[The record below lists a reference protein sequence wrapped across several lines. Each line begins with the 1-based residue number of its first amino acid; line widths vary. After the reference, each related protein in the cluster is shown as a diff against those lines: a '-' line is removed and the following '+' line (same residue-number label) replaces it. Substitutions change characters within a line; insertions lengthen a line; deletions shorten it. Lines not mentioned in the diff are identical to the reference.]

1 MFQLVACHLNVA
13 FSFTNICS
21 EQDVSIGSLLAFS
34 FRNSVLMFQLVAC
47 HLNVAFSFTNIC
59 SEQDV
64 SIGSLPS

>member
-13 FSFTNICS
+13 FSFRNICS
-21 EQDVSIGSLLAFS
+21 EQDVSIGSLP
-34 FRNSVLMFQLVAC
+34 
-47 HLNVAFSFTNIC
+47 LNVAFSFRNIC

>member
-1 MFQLVACHLNVA
+1 MFQLVACHLNVD
-13 FSFTNICS
+13 SPSQIY
-21 EQDVSIGSLLAFS
+21 
-34 FRNSVLMFQLVAC
+34 VLNKMFQLVAC

>member
-21 EQDVSIGSLLAFS
+21 EMFHVACHLNVAFKIY
-34 FRNSVLMFQLVAC
+34 VLMFQLVAC
-47 HLNVAFSFTNIC
+47 HLNVAFSFRNIC

>member
-13 FSFTNICS
+13 FSFTNICHS
-21 EQDVSIGSLLAFS
+21 EIY
-34 FRNSVLMFQLVAC
+34 VLKMFQLVAC
-47 HLNVAFSFTNIC
+47 HLNVAFSFRNIC